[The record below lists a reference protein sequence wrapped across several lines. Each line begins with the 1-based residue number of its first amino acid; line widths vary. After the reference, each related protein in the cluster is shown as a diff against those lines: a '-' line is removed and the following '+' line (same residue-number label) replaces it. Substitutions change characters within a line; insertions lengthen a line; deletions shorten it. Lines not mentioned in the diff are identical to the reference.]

1 MIGRVVGNYRI
12 VDRLGD
18 GGMGTVYRAVDRML
32 DREVAIKVLRADL
45 ARKDSLV
52 ERFRQEA
59 RALARLSHPRIAT
72 LHGLEQHEDEL
83 LMIMEFVRG
92 DTLEAIVERSGR
104 ITWPRACEL
113 CIAVLDALDHAHD
126 MGVVHRDIKPANV
139 MLAHN
144 GAVKVMDFGIAR
156 MLGRSRQTQV
166 GHSVGTPMY
175 MAPEQLRGHEVD
187 ARTDIYAV
195 GAVLF
200 ELITGR
206 MAFDADSDYALMMK
220 KLNDPPPPA
229 SQFVPDVPS
238 IVDAIVFRAMANEP
252 AHRFPNAMAFSQE
265 LTRALEAAPS
275 SARGSAAKRS
285 TPAPETRLAV
295 DAPNDAMLDEAPTTR
310 DPREAREPVAT
321 RLAAPKATVA
331 QGGDIA
337 ETRVVAETNEHAR
350 PSAML
355 SGKFDS
361 GAPIAGSR
369 WSDWRVYASA
379 GALFA
384 AVAVGMRLTRTDPVT
399 PVKPGADTT
408 TAIMPA
414 GPVSPAPPSA
424 GEDLASLRV
433 PPSSAPVVPPVS
445 NPAPQP
451 APRPTPPPSADK
463 RRERDATPPTRDR
476 GASGGAERPTPPRNE
491 VPREAPDVPVVSVTP
506 TPAPSSPAE
515 SATAARESI
524 RAALGNALGEL
535 AQPSGAESLLQGGVK
550 SDWVALAREGRVSA
564 SAPQGLDISL
574 QGTQAT
580 ATFSSDVNVR
590 SPFGA
595 NRRRAAQFTA
605 ELHRDGTRWRV
616 TSVRPTGSL
625 SLK

>member
-12 VDRLGD
+12 VDRIGD

-72 LHGLEQHEDEL
+72 LHGLEQHGDEL

-187 ARTDIYAV
+187 GRTDIYAV

-229 SQFVPDVPS
+229 SEFAPDVPN

-295 DAPNDAMLDEAPTTR
+295 DAPQAASTNDAPTTR
-310 DPREAREPVAT
+310 DPREPVET
-321 RLAAPKATVA
+321 RLAAPKATVVRA
-331 QGGDIA
+331 AGHAIDVA

-350 PSAML
+350 PASMMAAE
-355 SGKFDS
+355 
-361 GAPIAGSR
+361 GASLHDRSR

-384 AVAVGMRLTRTDPVT
+384 AVAVGVRFTHTGPVA
-399 PVKPGADTT
+399 PVRPPADTT
-408 TAIMPA
+408 TVVPS
-414 GPVSPAPPSA
+414 GPVTPASSNA
-424 GEDLASLRV
+424 TEDLASLRV
-433 PPSSAPVVPPVS
+433 PPSSAPVAPPPS
-445 NPAPQP
+445 EP
-451 APRPTPPPSADK
+451 APRPAPPPAADK
-463 RRERDATPPTRDR
+463 RRERETTPPARER
-476 GASGGAERPTPPRNE
+476 GSGSGTERTTPPRTE
-491 VPREAPDVPVVSVTP
+491 APREAPDVPAVSVTP
-506 TPAPSSPAE
+506 TPVSSSPAE

-524 RAALGNALGEL
+524 RSVLANALGEL
-535 AQPSGAESLLQGGVK
+535 AQPSGAESLLHGGVK
-550 SDWVALAREGRVSA
+550 SDWVSLAREGRVSA
-564 SAPQGLDISL
+564 GAPQGLDISV

-595 NRRRAAQFTA
+595 NRRRSAQFTA
-605 ELHRDGTRWRV
+605 DLQRDGGRWRV

>member
-1 MIGRVVGNYRI
+1 MIGREVGNYRI
-12 VDRLGD
+12 LDRIGD
-18 GGMGTVYRAVDRML
+18 GGMGSVYRAVDRML

-45 ARKDSLV
+45 TRKESLV
-52 ERFRQEA
+52 ERFKQEA
-59 RALARLSHPRIAT
+59 KALARLSHPRIAT
-72 LHGLEQHEDEL
+72 LHGLEQHGDEL
-83 LMIMEFVRG
+83 FMIMEFVRG

-113 CIAVLDALDHAHD
+113 CMAVLDALDHAHD

-229 SQFVPDVPS
+229 SEFVPDVPN

-265 LTRALEAAPS
+265 LARAIEAAPA
-275 SARGSAAKRS
+275 SARPNAAKRS

-295 DAPNDAMLDEAPTTR
+295 DTPSHAIADDAPATR
-310 DPREAREPVAT
+310 DPRGPVET
-321 RLAAPKATVA
+321 RLAPPKATVVQA
-331 QGGDIA
+331 SDIA
-337 ETRVVAETNEHAR
+337 ETRVVVETSEHAR
-350 PSAML
+350 PDAMAASA
-355 SGKFDS
+355 SD
-361 GAPIAGSR
+361 ARPR
-369 WSDWRVYASA
+369 WTDWRVYASA

-384 AVAVGMRLTRTDPVT
+384 AVAVGVRLARTEPEKPVKPTGDSTIVAPLGPVT
-399 PVKPGADTT
+399 PA
-408 TAIMPA
+408 
-414 GPVSPAPPSA
+414 SSNA

-433 PPSSAPVVPPVS
+433 PAASGPVSPPVATP
-445 NPAPQP
+445 PAQP
-451 APRPTPPPSADK
+451 APRPTPPPAADK
-463 RRERDATPPTRDR
+463 RRERDTPPSSRDR
-476 GASGGAERPTPPRNE
+476 GTGDERSTPPRPE
-491 VPREAPDVPVVSVTP
+491 PPREVVDAPTPV
-506 TPAPSSPAE
+506 TPAPAPVENAA
-515 SATAARESI
+515 ATRDAI
-524 RAALGNALGEL
+524 RAALVNALGDL
-535 AQPSGAESLLQGGVK
+535 AQPSGAESLLQGGAK
-550 SDWVALAREGRVSA
+550 SDWVSLAREGRVSA
-564 SAPQGLDISL
+564 GAPQGLDISV
-574 QGTQAT
+574 QGAQAT

-595 NRRRAAQFTA
+595 NRRRSAQFTA
-605 ELHRDGTRWRV
+605 EMQRDGNRWRV
-616 TSVRPTGSL
+616 TSVRPASGL